1 MLKCNCGHL
10 FKTSFKLY
18 KYCRHIWPTTESYH
32 ECSALIFKQYEHR
45 ESPSFQGPVN
55 VSWISVFNTH
65 KKLSVTFENCFLGDC
80 GFDCVVP
87 CNLTGNAEGSFF
99 LHLQQA
105 WKKAM
110 LHCFELNHCSPLQET
125 NTAAPNSECTEP
137 IAPRGLWWNLIKK
150 FVGKLILT
158 KHKGHADAAEAIN
171 WSWQWGKFICQH
183 CVDLCLKLCSCW
195 AGQPVSL

>member
-1 MLKCNCGHL
+1 MTNYWKSPWVLWYSNT
-10 FKTSFKLY
+10 TS
-18 KYCRHIWPTTESYH
+18 TER
-32 ECSALIFKQYEHR
+32 AR
-45 ESPSFQGPVN
+45 PVN
-55 VSWISVFNTH
+55 VSWISVFNTQ
-65 KKLSVTFENCFLGDC
+65 KAFSDIWKLCFLGDC

-105 WKKAM
+105 WKNAT
-110 LHCFELNHCSPLQET
+110 LHCFELNHCSTKQWMHR
-125 NTAAPNSECTEP
+125 A
-137 IAPRGLWWNLIKK
+137 APRGLWWNLIKK

-158 KHKGHADAAEAIN
+158 KHKGHADAAEAFN